1 MIRNALVEETKKVC
15 KNTPKPSGNYTSYY
29 KEYKKAYKRNESI
42 FTRLYCHLVG
52 DYRYLCKSELSY
64 MIKIRRLK
72 ENDLQALAI
81 GLTLEYGLQFD
92 KSYDPKHK
100 LYSAIKWDL
109 SRKQCKE
116 LYEDIKEYCLKD

>member
-1 MIRNALVEETKKVC
+1 MIKEILVEESKKIC
-15 KNTPKPSGNYTSYY
+15 EKTPKNSGNYTSYY
-29 KEYKKAYKRNESI
+29 RQYRKAFKRNDSWI
-42 FTRLYCHLVG
+42 IRLYCHLVG

-64 MIKIRRLK
+64 MIKMRRLK

-92 KSYDPKHK
+92 ESYDPKHK